1 MSSVTKMFSAPKAI
15 KPTVTRM
22 TDRFDPALEE
32 ERRRKM
38 RQESMDKGRES
49 TRLSDT
55 KTAYSGGVLG
65 E

>member
-1 MSSVTKMFSAPKAI
+1 MSGITKMFSPKAI
-15 KPTVTRM
+15 KPTVTRL
-22 TDRFDPALEE
+22 TDRSDPALEE

-38 RQESMDKGRES
+38 RQESMGKGRES

-55 KTAYSGGVLG
+55 KAAYSGGVLG